1 LRPSNC
7 KPTSRPAAAKG
18 EGTIHPITLDYRA
31 ALPLGPGPL
40 ESAQFEAPRRLLVS
54 ATVLRNRIPMI
65 LFRSLVFH
73 AAFYLTT
80 TVLAL
85 AGLPVLVMG
94 RHRVQVYAKFWTGFS
109 LWLLEKI
116 CKTKVVWRGLENLP
130 RGACI
135 IASKHQSALE
145 TLALSTKGADFSY
158 ILKRELMAV
167 PLWGWYLKG
176 TGQVAIDRAKRG
188 QALPDLTR
196 QVREAIAEG
205 RQMIIFPEGTRK
217 PVGAPPAYKSG
228 VGYLYTDSGAV
239 CVPVALNTG
248 LFWPRHSLSIHHGRV
263 TIAFLAPIAPG
274 LDRHAFLQLLES
286 RIETATADLI
296 ADALAADP
304 SLKPALARP
313 DSAVS

>member
-1 LRPSNC
+1 
-7 KPTSRPAAAKG
+7 
-18 EGTIHPITLDYRA
+18 
-31 ALPLGPGPL
+31 
-40 ESAQFEAPRRLLVS
+40 
-54 ATVLRNRIPMI
+54 MI
-65 LFRSLVFH
+65 LLRSLAFH
-73 AAFYLTT
+73 AAFYLWT

-94 RHRVQVYAKFWTGFS
+94 RQKVQAYAKFWTGS
-109 LWLLEKI
+109 AVWLLEKI

-145 TLALSTKGADFSY
+145 TLALSTKGADFSF

-167 PLWGWYLKG
+167 PVWGWYLKG

-217 PVGAPPAYKSG
+217 PAGAPPAYKSG
-228 VGYLYTDSGAV
+228 VGYLYTDAGAV

-248 LFWPRHSLSIHHGRV
+248 LYWPRRSLSIHPGRV
-263 TIAFLAPIAPG
+263 TIAFLEPIAPG
-274 LDRHAFLQLLES
+274 LDKESFLRLLEE
-286 RIETATADLI
+286 RIEAGTAALI
-296 ADALAADP
+296 GEALAADP
-304 SLKPALARP
+304 SLKRALARP
-313 DSAVS
+313 DSAIS

>member
-1 LRPSNC
+1 
-7 KPTSRPAAAKG
+7 
-18 EGTIHPITLDYRA
+18 
-31 ALPLGPGPL
+31 
-40 ESAQFEAPRRLLVS
+40 
-54 ATVLRNRIPMI
+54 MI
-65 LFRSLVFH
+65 LLRSLVFH

-85 AGLPVLVMG
+85 AGLPVLLMG
-94 RHRVQVYAKFWTGFS
+94 RHRVQAYAKFWTGS
-109 LWLLEKI
+109 EVWLLEKI
-116 CKTKVVWRGLENLP
+116 CKTRIVWRGLENLP

-145 TLALSTKGADFSY
+145 TLALSTKGADFSF

-167 PLWGWYLKG
+167 PVWGWYLKG

-196 QVREAIAEG
+196 QVREAIAQG

-217 PVGAPPAYKSG
+217 PAGAPPEYKSG

-248 LFWPRHSLSIHHGRV
+248 LYWPRRGLSIHPGTV
-263 TIAFLAPIAPG
+263 MIAFLEPIAPG
-274 LDRHAFLQLLES
+274 LDRLGFLQLLES
-286 RIETATADLI
+286 RIEAATAALI
-296 ADALAADP
+296 AEALAADP
-304 SLKPALARP
+304 SLKRARARP